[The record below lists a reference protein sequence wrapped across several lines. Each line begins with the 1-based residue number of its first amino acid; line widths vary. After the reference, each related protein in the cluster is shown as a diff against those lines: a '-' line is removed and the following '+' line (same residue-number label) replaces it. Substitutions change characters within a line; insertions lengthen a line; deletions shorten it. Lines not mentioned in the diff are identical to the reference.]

1 MSHMQLVQLGL
12 ALVLAVTV
20 VVAQVALV
28 LGVTRTTEVLSAIE
42 VTTFGAEDNSVL
54 ATATLKS
61 AKAATRELKTAI
73 EVVGDCK
80 RVWLRSEIESLA
92 AACEA

>member
-1 MSHMQLVQLGL
+1 MHLVQLGL

-20 VVAQVALV
+20 VVKQAV
-28 LGVTRTTEVLSAIE
+28 LADE
-42 VTTFGAEDNSVL
+42 NSVL

-80 RVWLRSEIESLA
+80 RV
-92 AACEA
+92 

>member
-1 MSHMQLVQLGL
+1 MHLVQLGL

-20 VVAQVALV
+20 VVKQAV
-28 LGVTRTTEVLSAIE
+28 LADE
-42 VTTFGAEDNSVL
+42 NSVL

-80 RVWLRSEIESLA
+80 RVWLRSKIESLA